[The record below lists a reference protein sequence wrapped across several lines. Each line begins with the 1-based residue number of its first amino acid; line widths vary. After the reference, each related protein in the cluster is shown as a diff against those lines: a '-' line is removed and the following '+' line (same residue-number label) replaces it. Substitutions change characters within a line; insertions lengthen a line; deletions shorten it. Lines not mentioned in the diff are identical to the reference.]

1 MVEKAGIADL
11 RSSAFTDYY
20 SVIFIGFVN
29 TGLAISRPRSQVGLS
44 GGIFIGFLVICGAC
58 STSSVSVSFH
68 KTF

>member
-20 SVIFIGFVN
+20 SVVFIGFVN
-29 TGLAISRPRSQVGLS
+29 TGLAISLSRSQVDLS
-44 GGIFIGFLVICGAC
+44 GGIFIGFFVIFGAC